1 MYLHFFLIYVFH
13 LRQQQ
18 VYDREHLA
26 SEGGVFPVCLLFFGF
41 FFKFTAHP
49 TGSSKLCP
57 LNRSVVRH
65 TLPNHTYSGE
75 LNRKGHM
82 VTGQGS
88 MYNQRI
94 TLQQRNRRQKPCQ
107 SKILMFCLFT
117 CRTIYRDGNRYIA
130 IISLCCF
137 NTNLD
142 TRSYLLSAY
151 SILYIHVLYVNTQK
165 TLVHSVLS
173 SVCIQ
178 IVMQFCFKVI

>member
-57 LNRSVVRH
+57 LSRSAVIF

-75 LNRKGHM
+75 LNRKALGHM

-107 SKILMFCLFT
+107 SKILMFCLFI

-165 TLVHSVLS
+165 TLVHFV
-173 SVCIQ
+173 
-178 IVMQFCFKVI
+178 

>member
-26 SEGGVFPVCLLFFGF
+26 SEGGVFPVCLLFFVF

-57 LNRSVVRH
+57 LNRSAVRF
-65 TLPNHTYSGE
+65 TQPNHTYSGE

-117 CRTIYRDGNRYIA
+117 CRTIYRDGNRYSQRWKLIQL
-130 IISLCCF
+130 ISLC
-137 NTNLD
+137 TW
-142 TRSYLLSAY
+142 THVHIAY
-151 SILYIHVLYVNTQK
+151 SILYIHVLYVNTQQQQ
-165 TLVHSVLS
+165 TRVHSHAILLQGYFNSLS
-173 SVCIQ
+173 C
-178 IVMQFCFKVI
+178 

>member
-41 FFKFTAHP
+41 FFNFTAHP

-107 SKILMFCLFT
+107 SKIFMFCLFT

-130 IISLCCF
+130 NLSMLLEYKLGHTFISLICLQYTIHSCSLCKYTK
-137 NTNLD
+137 NTC
-142 TRSYLLSAY
+142 TFR
-151 SILYIHVLYVNTQK
+151 VQ
-165 TLVHSVLS
+165 
-173 SVCIQ
+173 
-178 IVMQFCFKVI
+178 